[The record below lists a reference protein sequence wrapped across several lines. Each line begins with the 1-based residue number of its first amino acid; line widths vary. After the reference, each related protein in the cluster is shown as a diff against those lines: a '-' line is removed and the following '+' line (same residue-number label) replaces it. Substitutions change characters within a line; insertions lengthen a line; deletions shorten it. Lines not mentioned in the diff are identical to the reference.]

1 MKKKILT
8 FIMMVTIALG
18 LVGCAPTTAERVESN
33 NSSMFVVIETTADW
47 DIVYHKETK
56 VMYAV
61 GGGTTRTTG
70 VFTVLVN
77 ADGTPMLYKK

>member
-1 MKKKILT
+1 MKKKIMIT
-8 FIMMVTIALG
+8 VMTVIMMCG
-18 LVGCAPTTAERVESN
+18 LVGCTTTAERVEN
-33 NSSMFVVIETTADW
+33 NDKSMFVVVETTADW

-61 GGGTTRTTG
+61 AGGTMKAVG

-77 ADGTPMLYKK
+77 PDGTPMLYKE